1 MMAAPDEA
9 WARAMTLPTLYGRI
23 RELAEDPRSASTAER
38 VALLQ
43 EASARLFAADLLLNG
58 VPDDGL
64 VSWVA
69 FLTDENLRELVQG
82 GVSGDF
88 DDVRATMNE
97 LEDQMRGDA

>member
-1 MMAAPDEA
+1 MWHLQLRGYVIQPQDS
-9 WARAMTLPTLYGRI
+9 PSGGQ
-23 RELAEDPRSASTAER
+23 
-38 VALLQ
+38 VLLKPVL
-43 EASARLFAADLLLNG
+43 SG

-69 FLTDENLRELVQG
+69 FLTEENLRELVQG

-97 LEDQMRGDA
+97 LEDQMREGGA